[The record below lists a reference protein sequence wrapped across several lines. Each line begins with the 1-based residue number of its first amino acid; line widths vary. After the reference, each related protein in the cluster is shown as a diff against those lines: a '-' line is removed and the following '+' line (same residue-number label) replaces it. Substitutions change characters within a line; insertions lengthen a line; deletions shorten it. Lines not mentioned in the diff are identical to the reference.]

1 MIYVYA
7 IAEAPAVVP
16 SDLRVV
22 ERAGLAAVVSDEVLE
37 AGPEAFLAHDGVV
50 QALMATQPVLPTRF
64 GMTFATDADVA
75 AVLEERA
82 ETFRESLTRIR
93 GCVELSVR
101 PPDADDP
108 LLAELARAQRR
119 TPRGDAM
126 AYLVPTAEK
135 EAFESRAGELG
146 LSCTGPWPPYSFV
159 GEPPALRNGLPTR
172 INADPASVEKGLVQ
186 LVLTIV
192 ELLRQLMERQA
203 LHRIDAGGLDPEQI
217 ARLDETFMLLEQRME
232 ELKEHFGLEASDL
245 NLDLGPLG
253 RLL

>member
-7 IAEAPAVVP
+7 ITEAPATVP
-16 SDLRVV
+16 ADLRVV
-22 ERAGLAAVVSDEVLE
+22 ERAGLAAVVSDEILE
-37 AGPEAFLAHDGVV
+37 AGPEAFLAHDRVV
-50 QALMATQPVLPTRF
+50 QELVQIQPVLPTRF
-64 GMTFATDADVA
+64 GMTFASEADVA

-82 ETFRESLTRIR
+82 ETFRETLTRVR

-101 PPDADDP
+101 PPEADDP
-108 LLAELARAQRR
+108 VLAELARAQRR

-126 AYLVPTAEK
+126 AYLVPAGEK
-135 EAFESRAGELG
+135 AAFEARAKHLG
-146 LSCTGPWPPYSFV
+146 LTCTGPWPPYSFV
-159 GEPPALRNGLPTR
+159 GEAPALRNGLPTR
-172 INADPASVEKGLVQ
+172 INADPESVEKGLVQ

-203 LHRIDAGGLDPEQI
+203 LHRIDAGGLDAEQI

-232 ELKEHFGLEASDL
+232 ELKEHFGLEAADL